1 MPRSSKAQSE
11 VTGRRIREIAR
22 EMFAQEGF
30 GGVRL
35 EEVAARAGMTR
46 GAVYHHYA
54 SKRAL
59 FQAVLDD
66 LHAEVEAEVVRAA
79 EAQEDAWGQLEAGC
93 LAFLRASTR
102 PEIARTMLVEGP
114 AVVGWEAWRS
124 GDLHHS
130 YRRLEDVLGMLEDAG
145 EIRAGSARAA
155 APLLSGAMN
164 EAALWLA
171 SGGDEA
177 DALAAEETLLVVLR
191 SLRITPGG

>member
-11 VTGRRIREIAR
+11 VTGRRMREIAR
-22 EMFAQEGF
+22 AMFAKDGY

-59 FQAVLDD
+59 FEAVLDD
-66 LHAEVEAEVVRAA
+66 LHAEVEADVVRAA
-79 EAQEDAWGQLEAGC
+79 EAREDAWGQLEAGC

-102 PEIARTMLVEGP
+102 PGIARTMLVEGP
-114 AVVGWEAWRS
+114 AVLGWEAWRS
-124 GDLHHS
+124 GDLRHS
-130 YRRLEDVLGMLEDAG
+130 YRQLEDVLVALEDAG
-145 EIRAGSARAA
+145 QIRSGSARVA

-171 SGGDEA
+171 SGGDEV
-177 DALAAEETLLVVLR
+177 DASAVEETLLVLLR

>member
-1 MPRSSKAQSE
+1 MPRSSRAQSE
-11 VTGRRIREIAR
+11 ITGRRIREIAR
-22 EMFAQEGF
+22 EMFAREGYA
-30 GGVRL
+30 GVRL

-54 SKRAL
+54 NKRAL
-59 FQAVLDD
+59 FEAVLDD
-66 LHAEVEAEVVRAA
+66 LHGDVEAEVLRAA
-79 EAQEDAWGQLEAGC
+79 EAHADAWAQLEAGC
-93 LAFLRASTR
+93 LAFVRASTQ
-102 PEIARTMLVEGP
+102 PDVARTLLVDGP

-130 YRRLEDVLGMLEDAG
+130 HRQLEDVMSALEGAG

-171 SGGDEA
+171 SGGDES
-177 DALAAEETLLVVLR
+177 DAQEVEETLLMMLR
-191 SLRITPGG
+191 SLRIASTA